1 MMRVMPIRYSPDVAA
16 MTRFYQVLGLRVG
29 SVSRPGGWIEMPA
42 EGGMLALHRSSGEEA
57 GRCELAFEVGE
68 PLEDIAER
76 LRAAGFEPEPP
87 VDEGFGFSMRVQ
99 DPDGVWVQL
108 NLYDRD
114 LYT

>member
-1 MMRVMPIRYSPDVAA
+1 MRVMPIRYSSDVAA

-29 SVSRPGGWIEMPA
+29 SASRPGGWIEMPA
-42 EGGMLALHRSSGEEA
+42 EGGMLAIHRSSGQDA

-68 PLEDIAER
+68 PLEDVAER

-108 NLYDRD
+108 NLYDRE

>member
-1 MMRVMPIRYSPDVAA
+1 MPIRYSSDVAA
-16 MTRFYQVLGLRVG
+16 MTRFYEALGLRVG
-29 SVSRPGGWIEMPA
+29 STSRPGGWIEMPA
-42 EGGMLALHRSSGEEA
+42 EGGMLAIHRASGEDV

-68 PLEDIAER
+68 PLEDVAER
-76 LRAAGFEPEPP
+76 LRAAGFAPEPP
-87 VDEGFGFSMRVQ
+87 VDEGFGHSLRVQ

>member
-1 MMRVMPIRYSPDVAA
+1 MRVMPIRYSSDVAA
-16 MTRFYQVLGLRVG
+16 MTRFYEALGLRVG
-29 SVSRPGGWIEMPA
+29 STSRPGGWIEMPA
-42 EGGMLALHRSSGEEA
+42 EGGMLAIHRASGEDV

-68 PLEDIAER
+68 PLEDVAER
-76 LRAAGFEPEPP
+76 LRAAGFAPEPP
-87 VDEGFGFSMRVQ
+87 VDEGFGHSLRVQ

>member
-1 MMRVMPIRYSPDVAA
+1 MKVMPIRYTSDVEA
-16 MTRFYQVLGLRVG
+16 MTRFYEVLGLRAG
-29 SVSRPGGWIEMPA
+29 PVSRPGGWVELPA
-42 EGGMLALHRSSGEEA
+42 EGGMLAIHRASGEDV

-68 PLEDIAER
+68 PLEDVAER
-76 LRAAGFEPEPP
+76 LRAAGFEPGPP
-87 VDEGFGFSMRVQ
+87 MDESFGHSLRVQ